1 MTDPTSPSTP
11 SQAPPGPGGEDE
23 SLLEDGTEPV
33 VRLVRWQPDIDGEDP
48 DAGYKHAVAGSALVD
63 PMATLRQAAANLD
76 VPVGALVRHVL
87 AEWASSGSSALLQAG
102 PDVVAELARA
112 ADEVDEAP
120 QGLARDA
127 AWSTLRGRIR
137 WLAHGV
143 HDPEGTYPDGGAGV
157 VRRRRIGAYGL
168 AVERDHVLLVRVR
181 HGYPGA
187 GRWTLPGGGL
197 EHGEHP
203 HDGLVREYLEETG
216 LPATIGDFLLT
227 DSHHLQR
234 GERDLH
240 LLRLVWR
247 VRVPTDRE
255 PEVLEVDGSTERVE
269 WIDRERLQRL
279 PLLSV
284 ATKALQAAGVRAP
297 DPDRTGGAV

>member
-1 MTDPTSPSTP
+1 MTDATTP
-11 SQAPPGPGGEDE
+11 PHDPPGPGGGDA
-23 SLLEDGTEPV
+23 SLLEDGSEPL
-33 VRLVRWQPDIDGEDP
+33 VRLVRWQPEIAPDDP

-63 PMATLRQAAANLD
+63 PVTTLRQAAASLG
-76 VPVGALVRHVL
+76 VPVGALARHVL
-87 AEWASSGSSALLQAG
+87 AEWASSGAAALLQAG
-102 PDVVAELARA
+102 PDVVEELARA
-112 ADEVDEAP
+112 ADAVDEAP
-120 QGLARDA
+120 QGLARDE

-143 HDPEGTYPDGGAGV
+143 HDPEATYPEGGAGV
-157 VRRRRIGAYGL
+157 VRRRRIGAYGV

-181 HGYPGA
+181 QGYPGA

-203 HDGLVREYLEETG
+203 HDGLVREYHEETG
-216 LPATIGDFLLT
+216 LPATVGDFLLT

-240 LLRLVWR
+240 LLRLVWH

-255 PEVLEVDGSTERVE
+255 PRVLEVDGSTDTVE
-269 WIDRERLQRL
+269 WIDRDRLQRL

-284 ATKALQAAGVRAP
+284 ATKALEAAGVRAP
-297 DPDRTGGAV
+297 APDRTDGAV